1 MRRGFTLLEILT
13 VVAIIAIM
21 VTASVVSVRQGQG
34 FARIRGATR
43 DIYATIRHARSM
55 ALVSQ
60 QPSIIT
66 YSTVHEGGEVVAKIE
81 ITTAK
86 MFNDTA
92 VKVATTLSGETV
104 RLVEEEEPPAE
115 EVRTKSH
122 TVDGEAPT
130 VTEGSGG
137 QSVEDI
143 LFAPISTDVVRG
155 IRIKVTKEGETLE
168 GVTEERAKP
177 KVSVFSNVDYLLG
190 KFHEKKASEA
200 KAKGEGE
207 GSGETS
213 STANGLDDQ
222 EPVSVV
228 WEANGR
234 TEPHRVWIFPDGSD
248 PEKGL
253 SIKVDRFG
261 GAKVVGSG
269 GEEDD

>member
-60 QPSIIT
+60 QPSIIK
-66 YSTVHEGGEVVAKIE
+66 YSTVHEGDEVVAKIE
-81 ITTAK
+81 IATAK

-104 RLVEEEEPPAE
+104 RLVEEEAPPAE

-130 VTEGSGG
+130 VTENSGG

-177 KVSVFSNVDYLLG
+177 KISVFSNVDYILR
-190 KFHEKKASEA
+190 KYNEKKAVERA
-200 KAKGEGE
+200 KAQESDTGVSDVA
-207 GSGETS
+207 SGDE
-213 STANGLDDQ
+213 Q
-222 EPVSVV
+222 EEVSVV

>member
-1 MRRGFTLLEILT
+1 MKARRAFTLLEILT

-34 FARIRGATR
+34 AARIRGAAR
-43 DIYATIRHARSM
+43 DIFAIIRHARSM

-66 YSTVHEGGEVVAKIE
+66 YATVHDGDDVVAKID

-86 MFNDTA
+86 MFNDNQ
-92 VKVATTLSGETV
+92 VKEATTLSGEKV
-104 RLVEEEEPPAE
+104 RLVEEDAGDAE
-115 EVRTKSH
+115 AI
-122 TVDGEAPT
+122 GE
-130 VTEGSGG
+130 GGG
-137 QSVEDI
+137 QSVEDV

-155 IRIKVTKEGETLE
+155 IRIKVTKEGETLAGGE
-168 GVTEERAKP
+168 TEARAQP
-177 KVSVFSNVDYLLG
+177 KISVFSNVDYLLG
-190 KFHEKKASEA
+190 KFQEKKAAETA
-200 KAKGEGE
+200 KKEESSDAH
-207 GSGETS
+207 SGAS
-213 STANGLDDQ
+213 ATAGLDDQ

-234 TEPHRVWIFPDGSD
+234 TEPHRVWIYPDGSD

-261 GAKVVGSG
+261 GAKVIGSG
-269 GEEDD
+269 GEEDDL